1 MNPKLPAKK
10 SENALRN
17 SGDGR
22 VRRMNPKTGSGG
34 FVRFQYSYRS
44 VSLKNGETHVK
55 ARSARYEDGH
65 LETEEFEG
73 TLPGADFM
81 KSAMEAQRSFFE
93 GMTRL
98 FNPFAAFLPDR
109 TRKRDRE

>member
-1 MNPKLPAKK
+1 MKPKLPAKK
-10 SENALRN
+10 TANALRKAD
-17 SGDGR
+17 DGR
-22 VRRMNPKTGSGG
+22 VRKINPKTGSGG

-44 VSLKNGETHVK
+44 VSLKNGDTHVK

-73 TLPGADFM
+73 ALPGADFM